1 MTTDRFHSMGCEV
14 VVGGAALA
22 ELSSVKRLF
31 AERDR
36 IFSRFLAGSELN
48 RVNARAG
55 HPVLV
60 SSIFADAIA
69 VALQVAVETEGL
81 VDPTVGRAVEAAGYV
96 CDFAELGSDPAP
108 ACPPSPGAWGSLRV
122 RGRCVWAPPG
132 VQLDLNGV
140 VKALAVEDALA
151 LLAGDGFVSAGGD
164 LAARGEITV
173 SLPGG
178 DTVLLD
184 SGALAT
190 SGSVKRRWLRGG
202 ELQHHLID
210 PRTGR
215 PSRSPWTQV
224 TVCGSTCLAA
234 DAAAKAAFLVGREG
248 PDWLDSRG
256 LPGRFVHQD
265 DRITVNECWQRSLE
279 GALACI

>member
-1 MTTDRFHSMGCEV
+1 MTSDRFQSMGCEV
-14 VVGGAALA
+14 VVGGAAPA
-22 ELSSVKRLF
+22 ELSAVKRLF
-31 AERDR
+31 AERER
-36 IFSRFLAGSELN
+36 IFSRFLADSELN
-48 RVNARAG
+48 RINACTGR
-55 HPVLV
+55 PVLV
-60 SSIFADAIA
+60 SALFAQAIA
-69 VALQVAVETEGL
+69 IALQVADETEGL

-96 CDFAELGSDPAP
+96 CDFVELESDPAP
-108 ACPPSPGAWGSLRV
+108 PGPPSRGAWGSLRV

-132 VQLDLNGV
+132 VHLDLNGV
-140 VKALAVEDALA
+140 VKALAVEDSLA

-178 DTVLLD
+178 DTVLLK

-215 PSRSPWTQV
+215 PSRSPWEQV
-224 TVCGSTCLAA
+224 TVCGATCLAA
-234 DAAAKAAFLVGREG
+234 DAAAKAAYLVGAEG
-248 PDWLDSRG
+248 PAWLDSRG
-256 LPGRFVHQD
+256 LPGRFVDQGGQ
-265 DRITVNECWQRSLE
+265 ITVNDCWHRSLD

>member
-14 VVGGAALA
+14 AVGGAAPA

-60 SSIFADAIA
+60 SSVFADAIA

-108 ACPPSPGAWGSLRV
+108 ARPPSPGAWGSLHV

-178 DTVLLD
+178 DTVLLE

-256 LPGRFVHQD
+256 LPGRFVDQD
-265 DRITVNECWQRSLE
+265 DRITVNECWQRSLD